1 MARAHAFGT
10 QLRISFCFIRLFLF
24 SYVGSRLFYRV
35 LAYRSI
41 TSSRSTFLYRCF
53 PTPNHFTFDLYQSCC
68 GSPKWPPSPHHP
80 PVRAAVALYMLE
92 LVCELSALSA
102 CYRWP
107 SISFHIKS
115 KKVQQVRWPHIPMR
129 CFCRQEIPP

>member
-10 QLRISFCFIRLFLF
+10 QLRISICFIGSFLF
-24 SYVGSRLFYRV
+24 SHVGSRLFYRL
-35 LAYRSI
+35 LAVHSI
-41 TSSRSTFLYRCF
+41 ISSRSTICSRSF
-53 PTPNHFTFDLYQSCC
+53 PTPNHFTVDQPLSCC

-102 CYRWP
+102 CCSWH

-115 KKVQQVRWPHIPMR
+115 KKVQQVRWPHIPTLD
-129 CFCRQEIPP
+129 FCRQEIPP